1 MTVGSQAFVRAIG
14 ILAAM
19 SAGLAAFVPPARSD
33 ARLCG
38 QLEAELAGGAPRPA
52 LNTAKYDVAISKQRD
67 QIVRVRNRSQAAG
80 CGFSSTRGNAEDCA
94 SLNANLARMQ
104 SNLDSLERK
113 RADLTQVAPDRP
125 QDQILA
131 ELDANSCREEAY
143 SYPLEPTTDGAY
155 NEARTIDQILNE
167 ARAHDEAEA
176 AQALDERVRRVLNS
190 GDDTASPG
198 FEIIAGTHP
207 QPGAGAMA
215 TDPTQSSSI
224 VRPEVPAAPV
234 AKALGENHLV
244 SHEPSPERDLDPN
257 RKVRVVGPV
266 FLPDPEAAINLRAPA
281 RRAVP

>member
-1 MTVGSQAFVRAIG
+1 MTVGSQALVRTIG

-19 SAGLAAFVPPARSD
+19 SAGLAAFVPPALSD
-33 ARLCG
+33 ARLCS
-38 QLEAELAGGAPRPA
+38 QLEAELAGGTPRAAP
-52 LNTAKYDVAISKQRD
+52 NTVKYDVAIAKQRD

-80 CGFSSTRGNAEDCA
+80 CGFSSTRGNVEDCA
-94 SLNANLARMQ
+94 SLNANLGRMQ

-131 ELDANSCREEAY
+131 ALDANGCRDEAY
-143 SYPLEPTTDGAY
+143 SFPLEPTADAAY
-155 NEARTIDQILNE
+155 GEARTIEQILNE
-167 ARAHDEAEA
+167 AQAHDEAE
-176 AQALDERVRRVLNS
+176 ALDERVRRVLNS
-190 GDDTASPG
+190 GDDSASPG

-224 VRPEVPAAPV
+224 VRPEIPAAPV
-234 AKALGENHLV
+234 AKALGENRLV

-266 FLPDPEAAINLRAPA
+266 FLPDPEGAINLRAPGLK
-281 RRAVP
+281 RVP

>member
-1 MTVGSQAFVRAIG
+1 MTVGSRAFVRTIG

-19 SAGLAAFVPPARSD
+19 SAGLAAFVPPALSD
-33 ARLCG
+33 ARLCS
-38 QLEAELAGGAPRPA
+38 QLEAELAGGTPRTA
-52 LNTAKYDVAISKQRD
+52 RNTVKYDVAIAKQRE

-80 CGFSSTRGNAEDCA
+80 CGFSSTRGNVEDCA
-94 SLNANLARMQ
+94 SLNANLGRMQ

-131 ELDANSCREEAY
+131 ALDANGCRQEEAS

-155 NEARTIDQILNE
+155 SDARTIDQILNE
-167 ARAHDEAEA
+167 AQAHDEAE
-176 AQALDERVRRVLNS
+176 ALDERVRRVLNS

-207 QPGAGAMA
+207 QPSAGSMA

-234 AKALGENHLV
+234 AKLLDNHLA